1 MQKYLLGLGGLSLL
15 CILTLFFLHSVYPQT
30 GLDLRQS
37 YLVFFFALITFF
49 IHSFV
54 VKVGDDKQV
63 GIFFMGGVVVK
74 LIFTILLMLVIKF
87 LDPAHFTNKMIYL
100 AVLYLLYT
108 MYEVGSLIKVLNK

>member
-1 MQKYLLGLGGLSLL
+1 MQKYLFGLGGLSLL
-15 CILTLFFLHSVYPQT
+15 CVVGLFLIDNIYPQS

-63 GIFFMGGVVVK
+63 GIIFIGGAVVK

-87 LDPAHFTNKMIYL
+87 LDPTHFTNKMIYL